1 MRILIRG
8 GSIPAGAGVTKSY
21 VDLLREHYAPYG
33 IEIIN
38 RSRLKETSFEGIE
51 TFHLDVASF
60 DPDVLILHFGI
71 DDAYGSVY
79 RSEFKENLVQMVR
92 LAQQRHGMETLLSTS
107 HTFDNPNDMTAVNIY
122 YRAIREVASDLY
134 CDIIPVHIFWV
145 GYLHSRGLNN
155 SEYVQTDTRL
165 PNARGHEIFAEAFIW
180 KLNRILLRMG
190 ILIGAPPSERD
201 PEFGV

>member
-8 GSIPAGAGVTKSY
+8 GSIPAGAGVEKSY
-21 VDLLREHYAPYG
+21 VDLLREHYAPYR
-33 IEIIN
+33 IEIVN

-51 TFHLDVASF
+51 TFHLDVNSF
-60 DPDVLILHFGI
+60 DPDILILHFGI

-92 LAQQRHGMETLLSTS
+92 LARQRHGMETLLSTS
-107 HTFDNPNDMTAVNIY
+107 QTFDNSDDMKAVNIY
-122 YRAIREVASDLY
+122 YRAIREVASDLN
-134 CDIIPVHIFWV
+134 CDLIPVHIFWA

-155 SEYVQTDTRL
+155 SECVQADPRL

-180 KLNRILLRMG
+180 RLNRILIRMG
-190 ILIGAPPSERD
+190 LLPDTLPPGSSSE
-201 PEFGV
+201 F